1 VNQKNLDFRLQDGS
15 NAPKAE
21 DVTIMATKQDTADYL
36 LSKLANLEGV
46 YARKMFG
53 EYGIYYRDK
62 VVAMLCDEQLF
73 IKPTKAGLAFLKNP
87 EYAPPYPGAKDYF
100 LIPEDEWEDSEKIC
114 TLIQISEPEIKLPQ
128 KRKKAK

>member
-1 VNQKNLDFRLQDGS
+1 
-15 NAPKAE
+15 
-21 DVTIMATKQDTADYL
+21 M
-36 LSKLANLEGV
+36 LA
-46 YARKMFG
+46 KFG

-73 IKPTKAGLAFLKNP
+73 IKPTHAGLAFLKNP
-87 EYAPPYPGAKDYF
+87 EYSPPYSGAKDYF